1 MAIEIQLE
9 RLRVVEA
16 MKARD
21 VLVHK
26 LSDAYISI
34 REKTEMIEQL
44 NQAIGTGNPA
54 SISHP
59 SLAVACDQK
68 AEVAVPRTQVAD
80 LEALIQDLRLGARNV
95 IGPPPTYE
103 EVEDKVRPCS

>member
-9 RLRVVEA
+9 KLRVVEA

-44 NQAIGTGNPA
+44 KQAISNGNPA

-59 SLAVACDQK
+59 SWDQK
-68 AEVAVPRTQVAD
+68 AEIAVPRTQVAD
-80 LEALIQDLRLGARNV
+80 LEALIHDLRLGSRNV

-103 EVEDKVRPCS
+103 EAEDKARTYS